1 MCKFCIIMVNKY
13 VENTPNMVFG
23 ILTLNWVD
31 ESSPCSRVSYLHI
44 DKVKMEKSSNR
55 EEKYIQRCK
64 LLKTSR
70 KITKKINIWK
80 NLENGSSTLSQLHVE
95 G

>member
-1 MCKFCIIMVNKY
+1 
-13 VENTPNMVFG
+13 MVFG
-23 ILTLNWVD
+23 ILTLNWVV

-55 EEKYIQRCK
+55 EEKYIQRCE

-70 KITKKINIWK
+70 KITKQERVLNSSGVEKMYT
-80 NLENGSSTLSQLHVE
+80 LTNGLTNGLTN
-95 G
+95 

>member
-1 MCKFCIIMVNKY
+1 MVNKY

-23 ILTLNWVD
+23 ISSLNWAD
-31 ESSPCSRVSYLHI
+31 ESSPCSRASYLHI
-44 DKVKMEKSSNR
+44 VNVKMEKSSNR
-55 EEKYIQRCK
+55 EEKHIQRCE

-70 KITKKINIWK
+70 KITKKNNIWK
-80 NLENGSSTLSQLHVE
+80 NLENGPSTLSQLHVE

>member
-55 EEKYIQRCK
+55 EEKYIQRCE

-70 KITKKINIWK
+70 KITKKLIFGKI
-80 NLENGSSTLSQLHVE
+80 
-95 G
+95 